1 MPQSNKVNLKVQ
13 ELSGFDKSFYHDL
26 TANVG
31 TLVPALFD
39 EVIANSTINLNVAA
53 SVSLPPLASDT
64 FMKCDLKLEAF
75 ACPLRL
81 LFGGFE
87 RFFIDQPG
95 WYFEG
100 DESLDYNSYVP
111 YISIGS
117 NWEHVPQ
124 VFDKGSLSDYLGLK
138 LASSYYSGAKF
149 SLLPYLCYAKVYDD
163 WYRQPLVQK
172 QLFSDGL
179 ITGSDV
185 VSGASLN
192 VCNMPHITFPNT
204 QIAGFSYDYSDDNF
218 WMYFGDGSTVFSLR
232 QRNYGFDYFT
242 NAWPTLQAG
251 TAQSLQVDSNGK
263 FSIAQLRVANSFQQF
278 EERNNFAPRYYESIR
293 ARYGNSVSHAVV
305 QRPVFLGSA
314 TIPVKSYGVDVQGI
328 NIAADPASPT
338 QRNPFAD
345 SAGAQLGR
353 ARGEGFVNLI
363 DNFHVEEPSY
373 IMVLASLVP
382 RAVYSSGVS
391 RIFDRYFRAGGITD
405 MANPLLQ
412 NVGNQPIW
420 EWELNGRLGLG
431 RENSFGYTDR
441 YADWMTCPDRVSG
454 ELRENGSLEAFVLKR
469 DFENQNV
476 SLGSNFLEIPTT
488 ALNEVSATT
497 DTLSG
502 YGAWMQFGF
511 DYKVVQPLA
520 LYSLPSLQ
528 DPAYEHGKNIEV
540 YRGGFHF

>member
-75 ACPLRL
+75 ACPLRIL
-81 LFGGFE
+81 YGGFE
-87 RFFIDQPG
+87 RFFIDL
-95 WYFEG
+95 EG
-100 DESLDYNSYVP
+100 RYYDPEFDVTSVSSFVP
-111 YISIGS
+111 CVSIGS
-117 NWEHVPQ
+117 NWDHVPQ
-124 VFDKGSLSDYLGLK
+124 VFDRGSLSDYLGLK
-138 LASSYYSGAKF
+138 LASSHYMGAKF
-149 SLLPYLCYAKVYDD
+149 SILPYLCYHKVYDD
-163 WYRQPLVQK
+163 WYRQPLVQE
-172 QLFSDGL
+172 QLFSDGIL
-179 ITGSDV
+179 D
-185 VSGASLN
+185 GASGSSEPCVANL
-192 VCNMPHITFPNT
+192 PYLTFGGS
-204 QIAGFSYDYSDDNF
+204 QSFLYAYDDDNL
-218 WMYFGDGSTVFSLR
+218 WMNFCNGDSLFTLH

-242 NAWPTLQAG
+242 NAWPHLQAG
-251 TAQSLQVDSNGK
+251 VAQSVEVDSDGQ

-278 EERNNFAPRYYESIR
+278 SERSNFAPRYYEAIR

-314 TIPVKSYGVDVQGI
+314 IIPVKSYGVDVQGI

-391 RIFDRYFRAGGITD
+391 RVFDRYFRAGGITD

-420 EWELNGRLGLG
+420 EWELNGRLSLDHGY
-431 RENSFGYTDR
+431 SFGYTDR

-454 ELRENGSLEAFVLKR
+454 ELREDGSLEAFVLKR
-469 DFENQNV
+469 DFEGQNV
-476 SLGSNFLEIPTT
+476 SLGSRFLQIPTT

-497 DTLSG
+497 ETLSG

-520 LYSLPSLQ
+520 LYSMPSLQ